1 MRIAELSRH
10 SGVPIP
16 TIKYYLRE
24 GLLPAGERTSRN
36 QVQYAESH
44 LRRLALVRAMVEVGG
59 LSIAAARDV
68 LTRMDSPGATAL
80 ETLGKA
86 QYAMTPRRDHAE
98 DESWERASAEVAE
111 LAARRGWQVRPTNPA
126 RQALTEVIATLHRL
140 GEGEYLVGVLDE
152 YAEAAERLAVAE
164 VDNLLHRPGLDSMA
178 AGVVIWT
185 VLGDAL
191 LAALRRLAQESE
203 SSRRFSEAGRR
214 HTGPPPDGRSPA
226 GWEPEAGS

>member
-1 MRIAELSRH
+1 MRIAELSRQ

-36 QVQYAESH
+36 QVQYADSH
-44 LRRLALVRAMVEVGG
+44 LRRLALVRALVEVGG
-59 LSIAAARDV
+59 LSIAAARDI
-68 LTRMDSPGATAL
+68 LTRMDSPGASAMD
-80 ETLGKA
+80 TLGKA

-98 DESWERASAEVAE
+98 DELWQLASAEVAE

-126 RQALTEVIATLHRL
+126 REALTEVIATLHRL
-140 GEGEYLVGVLDE
+140 GEGEYLVGLLDD
-152 YAEAAERLAVAE
+152 YAAAAEGLAVAE

-203 SSRRFSEAGRR
+203 SSRRFSEVGGA
-214 HTGPPPDGRSPA
+214 PPPPPPPP
-226 GWEPEAGS
+226 EP

>member
-1 MRIAELSRH
+1 MRIAELSH
-10 SGVPIP
+10 QSGVPIP

-44 LRRLALVRAMVEVGG
+44 LRRLLLVRALIEVGG

-68 LTRMDSPGATAL
+68 LTRMDTSGASAL
-80 ETLGKA
+80 DTLGKA
-86 QYAMTPRRDHAE
+86 QYAMTPRREHAE
-98 DESWERASAEVAE
+98 DELWAAAGAEVAD

-126 RQALTEVIATLHRL
+126 LAALTEVIAALHRL
-140 GEGEYLVGVLDE
+140 GEGEYLTGMLDD

-164 VDNLLHRPGLDSMA
+164 VDSLLHRPGLDTMA

-203 SSRRFSEAGRR
+203 TTRRFS
-214 HTGPPPDGRSPA
+214 
-226 GWEPEAGS
+226 AGSPLPAADPPATVGQPPAS

>member
-1 MRIAELSRH
+1 MRIAELSRL

-24 GLLPAGERTSRN
+24 GLLPAGERTGRN
-36 QVQYAESH
+36 QVQYGEPH
-44 LRRLALVRAMVEVGG
+44 LRRLALVRALVEVGG

-68 LTRMDSPGATAL
+68 LTRMDSPGAGAL

-86 QYAMTPRRDHAE
+86 QYAMTPRREPGREQAG
-98 DESWERASAEVAE
+98 DESWARAAAEVAE

-126 RQALTEVIATLHRL
+126 GDALTEVIATLHRL
-140 GEGEYLVGVLDE
+140 GEGEYLAGLLDE
-152 YAEAAERLAVAE
+152 YAEAAERLAAAE

-178 AGVVIWT
+178 TGVVVWT

-203 SSRRFSEAGRR
+203 STRRFGEVGRR
-214 HTGPPPDGRSPA
+214 HAAGPPAS
-226 GWEPEAGS
+226 